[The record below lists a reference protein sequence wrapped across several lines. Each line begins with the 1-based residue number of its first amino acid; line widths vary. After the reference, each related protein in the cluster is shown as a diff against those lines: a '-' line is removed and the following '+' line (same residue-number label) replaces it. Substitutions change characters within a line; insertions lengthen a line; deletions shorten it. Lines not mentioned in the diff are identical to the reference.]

1 MNFDPVF
8 LRNGLIYFIIL
19 AASLCLRAFAQAWVA
34 NRLGDRTPSMEG
46 RLTINPLPHVD
57 ILGTI
62 VLPLICIFYLQP
74 SLDRQSL
81 RFFIGWAKPVPINQH
96 NFKNPHSGLVL
107 TQFAGAGMGVLLAL
121 AAAVIG
127 GLFFRLERE
136 TVAVFGAII
145 VINSS
150 LIVLDCLP
158 LPPLPGGLLLRYLGF
173 ISEEAFVNIARWSG
187 LVLLIMINLRP
198 VAAAIS
204 FLVEVVTI
212 PFFVIMQ
219 LVAK

>member
-1 MNFDPVF
+1 MSFDPVF

-19 AASLCLRAFAQAWVA
+19 AASLCLRAYAQAWVA
-34 NRLGDRTPSMEG
+34 NRLGDRTPAAEG
-46 RLTINPLPHVD
+46 RLTVNPLPHVD
-57 ILGTI
+57 LLGTI

-74 SLDRQSL
+74 ALDRQSL
-81 RFFIGWAKPVPINQH
+81 RFFIGWAKPVPVNQY
-96 NFKNPHSGLVL
+96 NFKNPHSGLIL
-107 TQFAGAGMGVLLAL
+107 TQFAGVGMGVILSV

-127 GLFFRLERE
+127 GLFFRFERE

-145 VINSS
+145 VVNAS

-158 LPPLPGGLLLRYLGF
+158 LPPFPGGMLLRYLGF
-173 ISEEAFVNIARWSG
+173 FSEETFVTIARWSG

-198 VAAAIS
+198 VAAVIS

-212 PFFVIMQ
+212 PFFLIMQ
-219 LVAK
+219 LIAK